1 MIFYCRCFL
10 PQTHRVGKHSKL
22 IGALITA
29 LIIITS
35 CAPATKVPGVQ
46 LLVND
51 SYRKTIG
58 LIEDIAFTGPGIVS
72 YNLFLFLNTDHI
84 EDSWYT
90 PDKSFGLNLE
100 FEDDSMLNTRCKPP
114 FSLEY
119 FTDNDV
125 ELQLITNNTTLNL
138 GNPFLACKYRMVSF
152 DFSLNDLV
160 QVAEASTVILRLTYN
175 EYELKNGKIVKI
187 SKRNQR
193 FTLPDEHLGYF
204 RDFLRESR
212 FSNFGIW

>member
-1 MIFYCRCFL
+1 MQFYWQCFL
-10 PQTHRVGKHSKL
+10 PQTHHVGGPSKI
-22 IGALITA
+22 IGALIAA
-29 LIIITS
+29 LMIVTS

-58 LIEDIAFTGPGIVS
+58 LIEDIAFTGPGITS
-72 YNLFLFLNTDHI
+72 YNLFLFLNTEHS

-90 PDKSFGLNLE
+90 PDKSFGLNLV
-100 FEDDSMLNTRCKPP
+100 FEDSSMLNTRCKPP

-125 ELQLITNNTTLNL
+125 ELQLITNNTTLDL
-138 GNPFLACKYRMVSF
+138 GNPFLACKHRMVSF

-160 QVAEASTVILRLTYN
+160 QVTEANTVTLRLTYN
-175 EYELKNGKIVKI
+175 EYELKNGKVVKI

-193 FTLPDEHLGYF
+193 FTLPDEHLSYF

-212 FSNFGIW
+212 FSNFGTW